1 MNRNILNI
9 TALFFCGLLT
19 SCFGVFYI
27 DLGNHYAWLEERMIV
42 KIKEEKQNSLSCDYL
57 IYPQVLNFDYDNKY
71 IIVYQVYDGSE
82 YYYIDPRVEKRDS
95 LLAQFEK
102 VKKIKNCYWIIDKEA
117 NRVMGPMTKPEFD
130 RRCEALHVK
139 AKLRK
144 IWEKK
149 FWKHTSMEET
159 YPDSSRRK
167 DPIEI
172 MQAEK
177 VRKEQE

>member
-42 KIKEEKQNSLSCDYL
+42 KIKEEKQYSLSCDYL

-82 YYYIDPRVEKRDS
+82 YYYTAPRVDKRDS
-95 LLAQFEK
+95 LLAQFK
-102 VKKIKNCYWIIDKEA
+102 DVKKIKNCYWIIDKEA

-167 DPIEI
+167 DPIES